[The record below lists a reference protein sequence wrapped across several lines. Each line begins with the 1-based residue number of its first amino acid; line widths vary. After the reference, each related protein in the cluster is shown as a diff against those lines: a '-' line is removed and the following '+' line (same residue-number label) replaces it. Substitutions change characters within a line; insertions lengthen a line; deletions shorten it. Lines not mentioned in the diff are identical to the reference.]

1 MIKIEINAENG
12 ADARKELIDLL
23 GLNNSG
29 NLKATLNSQDL
40 QLVLNRTVSSAENQQ
55 PSQAEETT
63 EQTPEPEKKKRR
75 TKAEIE
81 AEAAKA
87 NTGSEE
93 PPATEVEKSKNIFE
107 RKLEEIKTPEP
118 TAEFPTLRD
127 VQILSGTLVR
137 AGYKDKA
144 IELVK
149 TVGKAESTPAVAEEN
164 RQALIDA
171 FKQLAADNK
180 IALPE

>member
-1 MIKIEINAENG
+1 MSIVITVNAENG

-55 PSQAEETT
+55 PSQAEEST

-81 AEAAKA
+81 AEGAKA

-93 PPATEVEKSKNIFE
+93 PPASEATVEEPEV
-107 RKLEEIKTPEP
+107 KTD
-118 TAEFPTLRD
+118 EFPTLRD